1 MKKLTEDLK
10 FVKKEI
16 TALSNKIEQLSKKAV
31 KLIKAAA
38 DKKVNAKAVPKKK
51 AVKKAKATPV
61 AAGAKKKVVKK
72 AKTAPAKKTVKK
84 KVAKKVAAPKK
95 ASAKKTAKKAT
106 KKPVKK
112 QAASATPT
120 NKVLTLMKRYKK
132 GIAISKLK
140 ERSGLNDKQI
150 SNILH
155 RASKEGKIKRVTRG
169 VYQLT

>member
-72 AKTAPAKKTVKK
+72 ATTAPVHLHI
-84 KVAKKVAAPKK
+84 
-95 ASAKKTAKKAT
+95 S
-106 KKPVKK
+106 
-112 QAASATPT
+112 PT
-120 NKVLTLMKRYKK
+120 
-132 GIAISKLK
+132 GILP
-140 ERSGLNDKQI
+140 G
-150 SNILH
+150 IL
-155 RASKEGKIKRVTRG
+155 
-169 VYQLT
+169 